1 MKDFDVTIKIFLSSV
16 LILALADIMIAMY
29 HLHQ

>member
-1 MKDFDVTIKIFLSSV
+1 MKDFDVTIKIFLGSV
-16 LILALADIMIAMY
+16 LILALVDIMIAMY